1 MFLLAALATAN
12 LQAVT
17 KLEPDGLVVYLYN
30 KVHNCLLG
38 ISHTSFT
45 AQSKS
50 VSCAKAYSGGSL
62 GVMLTQALWSLQV

>member
-45 AQSKS
+45 LRASPCP
-50 VSCAKAYSGGSL
+50 VPR
-62 GVMLTQALWSLQV
+62 LTAEGL